1 MHKNERE
8 NDPCAAMLC
17 LADGPIVSTRSCVML
32 STEVSFAISEIRLG
46 VEASLMADGLK
57 GELL

>member
-1 MHKNERE
+1 
-8 NDPCAAMLC
+8 
-17 LADGPIVSTRSCVML
+17 ML
-32 STEVSFAISEIRLG
+32 STEVSFAISEIHLG